1 MALPKPHDP
10 MGASKLKE
18 FTLSAW
24 IKPRTHADDSEL
36 KVGERRAADTVLQL
50 NGLRLQVAVRAG
62 QAIILDE
69 SGIPI
74 PIVAFLETA
83 RLEGR
88 RIYALLI
95 ATLED

>member
-1 MALPKPHDP
+1 MPLPKPHDP
-10 MGASKLKE
+10 IGASKLKE

-24 IKPRTHADDSEL
+24 IKRRTSADDSD
-36 KVGERRAADTVLQL
+36 VPTGESRAADTVLQL

-74 PIVAFLETA
+74 PICAFIETA